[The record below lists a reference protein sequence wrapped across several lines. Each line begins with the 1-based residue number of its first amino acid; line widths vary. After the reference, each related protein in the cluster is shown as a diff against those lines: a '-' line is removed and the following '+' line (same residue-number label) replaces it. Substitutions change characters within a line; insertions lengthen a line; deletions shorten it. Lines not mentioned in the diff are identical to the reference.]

1 MSPVFSKIDPYELT
15 GREPERLSILERQAL
30 SGMWVAVE
38 LYSPETLPLRRI
50 AAVGTSAAGCM
61 QALAR
66 RGLDPKKFEY
76 SVMDPAY

>member
-1 MSPVFSKIDPYELT
+1 VFSKIDPYELT

-50 AAVGTSAAGCM
+50 AAVGKTTGECM
-61 QALAR
+61 DALAR
-66 RGLDPKKFEY
+66 RGLDPRKFEY
-76 SVMDPAY
+76 SVVDPAY